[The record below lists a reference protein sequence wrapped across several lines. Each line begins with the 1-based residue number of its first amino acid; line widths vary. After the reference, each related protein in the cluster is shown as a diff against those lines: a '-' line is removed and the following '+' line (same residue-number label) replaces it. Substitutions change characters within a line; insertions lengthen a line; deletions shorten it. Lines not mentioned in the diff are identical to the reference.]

1 MGSGGT
7 EWESVD
13 TFLETRLNQK
23 TRFVGNSDQINTL
36 ITSPQIG
43 QVSFSTSTGSGFSD
57 NKTYVRNAANTT
69 WNTNLVT
76 STAYSQGGL
85 SGATSTSDANMSWI
99 NRRRYSFITIP
110 TTYKFYLFTE
120 MGIGPIYWGP
130 SAETLQIVFGADLV
144 DAIPPTIQNTPLVAI
159 STKFTSVSANSNA
172 GNGTSQ
178 QIASKPVIGGTKL
191 GLWWNAT
198 MGGSAPGSSYSL
210 PRSSTD
216 YTVYYKGETF
226 TQSPETVNTTA
237 WSTATYY
244 EPSMSISGYGY
255 Y

>member
-7 EWESVD
+7 SWESVD

-76 STAYSQGGL
+76 STAYSSDSL
-85 SGATSTSDANMSWI
+85 PGAISTSDANMSWI

-120 MGIGPIYWGP
+120 MSIGNIYWST
-130 SAETLQIVFGADLV
+130 SADVLRIIMGVDLV

-159 STKFTSVSANSNA
+159 SNLFTSVAANSNA
-172 GNGTSQ
+172 GNGTTQ
-178 QIASKPVIGGTKL
+178 KIASKAVIGGTKL
-191 GLWWNAT
+191 GLWWNVSFAGT
-198 MGGSAPGSSYSL
+198 SYSL
-210 PRSSTD
+210 NRSSTD
-216 YTVYYKGETF
+216 YTVYYKSETF
-226 TQSPETVNTTA
+226 TQSPETVNNTA

-244 EPSMSISGYGY
+244 EPSMIISGYGY
-255 Y
+255 N